1 MSLKNKSV
9 KKSVRLR
16 LSCYS
21 LCILTSLNCTLTSRS
36 IAAVADESIHTQP
49 NVFKRLNFLKP
60 EAVQNPQQVKFQQLS
75 NFQYDQTADANLS
88 YDEQYPQSLNFVTA
102 VQRALKRHPEISQRL
117 AVLGS
122 QNANID
128 IAKSQYFPQIS
139 AGMGTGDLGS
149 SQRGRQ
155 IFQISAKQML
165 YDFGQVKSSVNT
177 ERAKLLVEQAYVLVS
192 IDDIALQTSDAMINI
207 EHNRKNIEISNQQIA
222 GIQRILDIAKLRAN
236 AGISSQADPIQAESY
251 LQSAQA
257 NLIAQQSLFEQHQQQ
272 LSLLLG
278 LNSSAYQWE
287 IPELLIT
294 ASDLYADPEFNTIPL
309 MMAVHAEVSVAQL
322 QKKQIDLSRYPSIAL
337 KATASQA
344 INGINPSNN
353 KDNGFDQSIMLEAES
368 NLYQGGATASR
379 SRSASYAEQAAL
391 AKVNATQLDINE
403 KIRTTRQN
411 IENKQRQMQVLAA
424 RQSTTVR
431 TRELYQEQYKL
442 GTRSLLDLL
451 NAEIGIHTAVSE
463 LENARYDIYSSL
475 AQYIATTGKS
485 RHAYQLENLSIQGFE
500 VLP

>member
-16 LSCYS
+16 IYCYS
-21 LCILTSLNCTLTSRS
+21 FCILTSLNCTLISRTL
-36 IAAVADESIHTQP
+36 AADADQSTQTQP
-49 NVFKRLNFLKP
+49 SMFKRLNFLKSQP
-60 EAVQNPQQVKFQQLS
+60 EQNPRQVKFQQLS
-75 NFQYDQTADANLS
+75 NFQYNQGADSYLS
-88 YDEQYPQSLNFVTA
+88 IDEKNHQSLDFVTA
-102 VQRALKRHPEISQRL
+102 IQTVLKRHPEISQRL

-128 IAKSQYFPQIS
+128 VAKSQYFPQIS

-165 YDFGQVKSSVNT
+165 YDFGQVKSSVNS

-207 EHNRKNIEISNQQIA
+207 ERNRKNIEISNQQIA

-257 NLIAQQSLFEQHQQQ
+257 NLIAQQSLFEQYQQQ

-278 LNSSAYQWE
+278 FNSTPYHWK

-294 ASDLYADPEFNTIPL
+294 ESNLYTDPEFNTIPL
-309 MMAVHAEVSVAQL
+309 MMAVHAEVNVAQL

-353 KDNGFDQSIMLEAES
+353 KDNGFDHSIMLEAES

-411 IENKQRQMQVLAA
+411 IENKQRLMQVLAA